1 LRKTTLFAISIVLTM
16 VWSPSVDAEALADNE
31 ADPVLVFVSIPP
43 QKFIVEQLAGALVSV
58 EVLLPPGASP
68 ATYEPTPRQMA
79 RLDHAALYFQIGA
92 PFEGPLL
99 AKMAVLMPHFRV
111 IDCRQGVEL
120 DPLSAGDHAHSGVT
134 MDPHIW
140 LDPERMKIIAA
151 TSRAALGDILQDSD
165 SDLDR
170 NLDLLLDEIDLAD
183 AEISA
188 VLDPFEGREVL
199 VFHPAYGY
207 FTRRYGLRQMAVE
220 TEGRAPSA
228 RRLASVL
235 ATFEGSAPPA
245 IFIQP
250 QFSSSAAQTIADAL
264 GCGVVELDP
273 LAEDYL
279 VNLRTMAAR
288 IATVLEG

>member
-1 LRKTTLFAISIVLTM
+1 
-16 VWSPSVDAEALADNE
+16 
-31 ADPVLVFVSIPP
+31 
-43 QKFIVEQLAGALVSV
+43 
-58 EVLLPPGASP
+58 
-68 ATYEPTPRQMA
+68 
-79 RLDHAALYFQIGA
+79 
-92 PFEGPLL
+92 
-99 AKMAVLMPHFRV
+99 
-111 IDCRQGVEL
+111 
-120 DPLSAGDHAHSGVT
+120 

-140 LDPERMKIIAA
+140 LDPARMKIVAA
-151 TSRAALGDILQDSD
+151 TSRAALGDVLQDSD

-183 AEISA
+183 AQVST
-188 VLDPFEGREVL
+188 VLDPFDGREIL

-220 TEGRAPSA
+220 TGGRAPSA
-228 RRLASVL
+228 RKLASVL
-235 ATFEGSAPPA
+235 ATFEDRAPPA

-279 VNLRTMAAR
+279 VNLRTMATR
-288 IATVLEG
+288 IATALED

>member
-1 LRKTTLFAISIVLTM
+1 
-16 VWSPSVDAEALADNE
+16 
-31 ADPVLVFVSIPP
+31 
-43 QKFIVEQLAGALVSV
+43 
-58 EVLLPPGASP
+58 
-68 ATYEPTPRQMA
+68 MA
-79 RLDHAALYFQIGA
+79 MLDHAALYLQIGA

-99 AKMAVLMPHFRV
+99 AKMAALMPLLRV
-111 IDCRQGVEL
+111 IDCRQGVKLE
-120 DPLSAGDHAHSGVT
+120 PLSPGEHAHNGDT

-140 LDPERMKIIAA
+140 LDPARMKIIAA
-151 TSRAALGDILQDSD
+151 TSRAALGVVLQNSD

-170 NLDLLLDEIDLAD
+170 NLDLLLNEIDLAD
-183 AEISA
+183 AQISA
-188 VLDPFEGREVL
+188 TLAPFEGREVL

-207 FTRRYGLRQMAVE
+207 FTRRYGLQQLAVE
-220 TEGRAPSA
+220 TGGRAPSA

-235 ATFEGSAPPA
+235 ATFEDRTPPA

-264 GCGVVELDP
+264 GCDVVDLDP

-288 IATVLEG
+288 IAAALEG